1 MPRRLT
7 ATDVCAVTGYARDE
21 LHATLKVLWPY
32 REEKPVPRV
41 AREFT
46 PHDLVVLSVTQS
58 LEHRFGLR
66 RAALS
71 VLGELLRAALSGP
84 KEASRKA
91 RLVISIQPPEV
102 EYLDRFITEKEGLVI
117 ALGPIFEKVDDYLS
131 YGGQGILPLAPD
143 VVSSRVRKTS

>member
-7 ATDVCAVTGYARDE
+7 ATDVCAVSGYTRDE

-32 REEKPVPRV
+32 REEKAAPRV
-41 AREFT
+41 ARQFT
-46 PHDLVVLSVTQS
+46 PHDLVVLSVTQT
-58 LEHRFGLR
+58 LESRLGLR

-71 VLGELLRAALSGP
+71 VLGEPLRAALSGP

-91 RLVISIQPPEV
+91 RLVISIDPSTV
-102 EYLDRFITEKEGLVI
+102 EYLDRSITEKEGLVV

-131 YGGQGILPLAPD
+131 YGGQGILPLAPE
-143 VVSSRVRKTS
+143 VISSRVRKAN